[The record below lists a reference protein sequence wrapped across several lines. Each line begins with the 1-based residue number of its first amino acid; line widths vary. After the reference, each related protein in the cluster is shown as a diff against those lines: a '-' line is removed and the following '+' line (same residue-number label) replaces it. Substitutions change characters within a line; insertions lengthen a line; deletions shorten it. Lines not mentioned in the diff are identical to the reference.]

1 MDYAMLSRVQLQSTS
16 DQQDYLRYAAIV
28 AAAPVAVAPEQAA
41 VWAYPQPSFTDDEI
55 SFAMCSALLGRIHL
69 SGHIDQMSQRQ
80 HGMVTEAVE
89 VYKAIRA
96 DLAEAVPF
104 WPLGLP
110 CWTDPRLALGM
121 RAPGATYLAAW
132 RRPTGGSPRAG
143 EPDGIALPVRHLRGV
158 TATPEVLYP
167 RDAGA
172 GVSWNAAGG
181 VLALSL
187 PRTPS
192 ACLIR
197 LRTDH

>member
-16 DQQDYLRYAAIV
+16 DQQDYLRYAAI
-28 AAAPVAVAPEQAA
+28 AASAPVAVAPEQAA

-55 SFAMCSALLGRIHL
+55 SFARCSALLGRIHL
-69 SGHIDQMSQRQ
+69 SGHIDQLSQRQ

-89 VYKAIRA
+89 VY
-96 DLAEAVPF
+96 EAVPF

-121 RAPGATYLAAW
+121 QAPGVTYLAAW
-132 RRPTGGSPRAG
+132 RRPPGGSPRAG

-172 GVSWNAAGG
+172 EVSWNAVGG

-187 PRTPS
+187 PGTPS

-197 LRTDH
+197 LRTHH